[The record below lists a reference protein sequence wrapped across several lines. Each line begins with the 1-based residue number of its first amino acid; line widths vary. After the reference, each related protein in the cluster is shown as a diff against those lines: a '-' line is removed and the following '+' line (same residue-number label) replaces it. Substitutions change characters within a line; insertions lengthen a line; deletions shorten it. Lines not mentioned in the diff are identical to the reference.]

1 ICIGGSVTLTA
12 TGGTGYEWSTGE
24 FVDVITVSPTIDTE
38 YIVTVT
44 GVNSCTD
51 TDTINVIVYDL
62 PLANAGTDED
72 ICIGNSVTLTATGGD
87 DYEWSSGQLVDA
99 ITVSPLVDTEY
110 IVTVTDSHSCENTDT
125 VNVIV
130 HDLPTVNAGSDE
142 DICIGE
148 SVILT
153 ATGGDDY
160 EWSSGQ
166 LVNVITVSPTVDT
179 EYIVTVNDIWMCEN
193 TDTVNVNVF
202 EVFADAGT
210 DEEICIGGFVTL
222 TATGGT
228 GYEWSTGDFVDVI
241 TVSPTIDTEYIV
253 TVTGV
258 NSCTDTDTVNVIV
271 YDLPLANAGTDED
284 ICIGNSVTLTA
295 TGGDDYEWSS
305 GQFVDAITVSPLVD
319 TEYIVTVTDSHSCE
333 NTDTVN
339 VIVHDLPNVNAGSD
353 EDICI
358 GESVILTATG
368 GDDYEWSSGQLVYVI
383 TVSPTVDTEYIVTV
397 TDIWMCENTDTVNVN
412 VFEVD
417 ASAGDDEEIC
427 IGGSVSLSASGG
439 TDYHWSTLE
448 DLQTIEVSPLADTE
462 YIVTVTG
469 VNMCTDTDT
478 VWVIVLDV
486 PSVPDMPNVITE
498 RCQADG
504 KDIFTTNTIE
514 DASYNWV
521 VYPIETGM
529 STPTDNSL
537 SVDWDIAFTGETG
550 IYVEATN
557 ICGFSRSDT
566 LLIQTNPSPFP
577 NIGNDTTI
585 CVDNCLSLDAG
596 IADSWT
602 WSNGADTQ
610 TTEVCVEGSIS
621 VESFIGTCSNTDEIY
636 VSLSEADVEFGQDT
650 IHSHVPVTLDAGPGF
665 SEYLWNDDSTDQ
677 TLEVS
682 NSGWYYVTVTN
693 EFGCTDNDS
702 IYYDFVSGIEISEMP
717 VEFVV
722 YPNPTH
728 GKFVI
733 ETSSTLASNIQIDI
747 LNSLGQHI
755 RTVETQDIFIEL
767 DISEYESGLYFVRVL
782 RNGEY
787 TMHKLTKQ

>member
-1 ICIGGSVTLTA
+1 M
-12 TGGTGYEWSTGE
+12 
-24 FVDVITVSPTIDTE
+24 
-38 YIVTVT
+38 
-44 GVNSCTD
+44 
-51 TDTINVIVYDL
+51 
-62 PLANAGTDED
+62 
-72 ICIGNSVTLTATGGD
+72 
-87 DYEWSSGQLVDA
+87 
-99 ITVSPLVDTEY
+99 
-110 IVTVTDSHSCENTDT
+110 
-125 VNVIV
+125 
-130 HDLPTVNAGSDE
+130 PTVNAGSDE

-210 DEEICIGGFVTL
+210 DEEICIGGSVTL

-241 TVSPTIDTEYIV
+241 TVSPT
-253 TVTGV
+253 
-258 NSCTDTDTVNVIV
+258 
-271 YDLPLANAGTDED
+271 
-284 ICIGNSVTLTA
+284 
-295 TGGDDYEWSS
+295 
-305 GQFVDAITVSPLVD
+305 
-319 TEYIVTVTDSHSCE
+319 
-333 NTDTVN
+333 
-339 VIVHDLPNVNAGSD
+339 
-353 EDICI
+353 
-358 GESVILTATG
+358 
-368 GDDYEWSSGQLVYVI
+368 
-383 TVSPTVDTEYIVTV
+383 
-397 TDIWMCENTDTVNVN
+397 
-412 VFEVD
+412 
-417 ASAGDDEEIC
+417 
-427 IGGSVSLSASGG
+427 
-439 TDYHWSTLE
+439 
-448 DLQTIEVSPLADTE
+448 ADTE

-486 PSVPDMPNVITE
+486 PSVPDMPNGITE

-504 KDIFTTNTIE
+504 TDIFTTNTIE
-514 DASYNWV
+514 DVSYNWV

-537 SVDWDIAFTGETG
+537 SVDWDMAFIGETG

-566 LLIQTNPSPFP
+566 LLIQTNTSPFP

-610 TTEVCVEGSIS
+610 TTEVCVEGSIT

-650 IHSHVPVTLDAGPGF
+650 IHSDAPVTLDAGPGF
-665 SEYLWNDDSTDQ
+665 SEYLWNDDSTEQ

-693 EFGCTDNDS
+693 EFGCTDTDS
-702 IYYDFVSGIEISEMP
+702 IYYDFVSEIEMSEMQM
-717 VEFVV
+717 EFTV
-722 YPNPTH
+722 YPNPTN

-733 ETSSTLASNIQIDI
+733 EISNTLESNLQIDI

-755 RTVETQDIFIEL
+755 RKVETQDSFIEL
-767 DISEYESGLYFVRVL
+767 DISEYESGLYFVRVWQNDHFEVL
-782 RNGEY
+782 
-787 TMHKLTKQ
+787 KLTKK